1 MTAELAASC
10 QPLALLEALAGLVA
24 SDGAS
29 LATARTLADCDRD
42 DAIARQ
48 LGALLV
54 TLRADPR
61 AAGRRELLDAARTWH
76 EALVERLAR
85 RRRFVLDAHEM
96 AGEGL
101 TTPERLFDNS
111 LCRYIAEEISEEEH
125 ARGREAAR
133 ITREVFGGDVL
144 AEMRAWRDGTH
155 PLKQPKQ
162 DQSAV

>member
-1 MTAELAASC
+1 LTGWVVVVVRAV
-10 QPLALLEALAGLVA
+10 P
-24 SDGAS
+24 
-29 LATARTLADCDRD
+29 
-42 DAIARQ
+42 
-48 LGALLV
+48 LLV
-54 TLRADPR
+54 TLSADPR

-76 EALVERLAR
+76 EALVEGLAR

-101 TTPERLFDNS
+101 TTPERLLDSS
-111 LCRYIAEEISEEEH
+111 LCRYIGEEISEEEH
-125 ARGREAAR
+125 ERGREEAR

-144 AEMRAWRDGTH
+144 AEMCAWRDGTH